1 MLKKIK
7 KTSTIISQILV
18 CDFFKLQCL
27 ETTYPIQKKYI
38 TGKQADISIFPAPL
52 FLMESK
58 KSHVFLP
65 ALDQKNAKT

>member
-7 KTSTIISQILV
+7 KASTIISLISV

-27 ETTYPIQKKYI
+27 ATIYPIREKYT

-58 KSHVFLP
+58 KSHVFLS
-65 ALDQKNAKT
+65 ALDQKNV